1 VPLSFADRFDKAFR
15 ALLPSPFSIAII
27 LTAITLVVAW
37 IFTAPTDQSTF
48 AYGIDLLGFWQKGIW
63 DPPMLVFAMQM
74 MLMLVLGHTLA
85 LAPAVDRFISHLT
98 SFATDTATAAA
109 SVAFFSM
116 LTGLFN
122 WGLGL
127 IFGAVM
133 ARKVAENA
141 VKKGIPIH
149 YPLVGAAGFLGMLIF
164 HSGLSASAPVK
175 ANEPGHIAGLMAG
188 IDYPHPLPDSVPM
201 EATIFSPMNMTCVAL
216 MLILLTALVYRMG
229 KSVAPKPI
237 HLKHALVEEE
247 ETLSQHGAERL
258 DTARYFGKI
267 VGLIVLLY
275 AVWMATG
282 LNTKGGLSFLTPDY
296 INTVLFG
303 LCMLLHTNVT
313 KFSRAMQEA
322 ILDVGGIIIQYPL
335 YFGIMGIMRSSGLVQ
350 MIADFFAQ
358 ISTTGTFPIFTFL
371 SSALINIFVPSGGG
385 QWSLQAP
392 VLIEASRQLEVPLSK
407 SIMAL
412 AYGDQLTNMMQPLW
426 ALPLLGITGLKA
438 KEVLPYTLLI
448 MLAAAVIFFSIL
460 MLF

>member
-1 VPLSFADRFDKAFR
+1 LSFADKFDQAFR

-27 LTAITLVVAW
+27 LTAITLVTAW
-37 IFTAPTDQSTF
+37 FFTSPADQSGLS
-48 AYGIDLLGFWQKGIW
+48 YGIDLLGFWQKGIW

-85 LAPAVDRFISHLT
+85 LTPAVDGIISKLT
-98 SFATDTATAAA
+98 GFAKDTATAAA

-127 IFGAVM
+127 IFGAVL

-141 VKKGIPIH
+141 VKNGLSIH

-188 IDYPHPLPDSVPM
+188 LQYPHALPDSVPM
-201 EATIFSPMNMTCVAL
+201 EVTVFSPMNITCVVL
-216 MLILLTALVYRMG
+216 MLFFLTALVYKIG
-229 KSVAPKPI
+229 KSVKPEPI
-237 HLKHALVEEE
+237 VLKHALVEAEDAP
-247 ETLSQHGAERL
+247 SQHGAERL
-258 DTARYFGKI
+258 DGSRFFGKI

-275 AVWMATG
+275 AFWMATG
-282 LNTKGGLSFLTPDY
+282 LNSKGGLSFLTPDY

-303 LCMLLHTNVT
+303 FCMLLHANV
-313 KFSRAMQEA
+313 FRFGRAMQEA

-358 ISTTGTFPIFTFL
+358 ISTTTTFPIFTFL
-371 SSALINIFVPSGGG
+371 CSALINIFVPSGGG

-438 KEVLPYTLLI
+438 KDVLPYTLLI
-448 MLAAAVIFFSIL
+448 MIAAMFIFL
-460 MLF
+460 LVLFLF

>member
-1 VPLSFADRFDKAFR
+1 LPFADRFDKAFR
-15 ALLPSPFSIAII
+15 ALLPSPFSIAIV
-27 LTAITLVVAW
+27 LTAITLVTAW
-37 IFTAPTDQSTF
+37 AFTSPADQSGLS
-48 AYGIDLLGFWQKGIW
+48 YGIDLLGYWQKGIW

-85 LAPAVDRFISHLT
+85 LTPFVNGLIGRLT
-98 SFATDTATAAA
+98 GFAKDTATAAA
-109 SVAFFSM
+109 LVAFFSM

-127 IFGAVM
+127 IFGAVL

-141 VKKGIPIH
+141 VKNGLSIH

-188 IDYPHPLPDSVPM
+188 LNYSHPLPDSVPM
-201 EATIFSPMNMTCVAL
+201 EATIFSPMNITCVVL
-216 MLILLTALVYRMG
+216 MLIVLTALVYRLG
-229 KSVAPKPI
+229 KRVKPEPI
-237 HLKHALVEEE
+237 VIKQALI
-247 ETLSQHGAERL
+247 ETEDSPSPHGAERL
-258 DTARYFGKI
+258 DSSLFFGKA
-267 VGLIVLLY
+267 VGLIVLIY
-275 AVWMATG
+275 ATWMATG
-282 LNTKGGLSFLTPDY
+282 LNSKGGLSFLTPDY

-303 LCMLLHTNVT
+303 CCMLLHANIF
-313 KFSRAMQEA
+313 KFGKAMQEA

-350 MIADFFAQ
+350 LVADFFAQ
-358 ISTTGTFPIFTFL
+358 ISTTATFPIFTFL

-392 VLIEASRQLEVPLSK
+392 VLIEASRQLDVPLSK

-448 MLAAAVIFFSIL
+448 MLAAMFIFLIVL
-460 MLF
+460 LLF